1 MTMARLKCA
10 LLISGGLWSL
20 NYVKTK
26 PFSGW
31 EAGVTTFFVVVH
43 LSGLI
48 LANPAKACTLDCHTA
63 SGHLRL
69 QKVCASGLS
78 HRLVSQTCEEH
89 VQSTDVRT
97 DRKEQ
102 RSSWQATGGGFG
114 SSRVAPKSCSLCTR
128 RASFSRL
135 DSLRADLFAGA
146 GPRKELLSYL
156 CAKLNIS
163 LLLGNPIFHRR
174 GNNIFLRELPATHFP
189 QEETT
194 QEPSHLSC
202 LLSWGECVAWEV
214 FCLTRSRSPGCN
226 AGGPVPPEHI
236 ICGHGQSSTRSWKG
250 ECTTH
255 GQACRL
261 LTASQVLHPQQ
272 SKGACC

>member
-1 MTMARLKCA
+1 MTIARLKFT

-31 EAGVTTFFVVVH
+31 EAGVTTFFVVVQ

-48 LANPAKACTLDCHTA
+48 LANLAKACTLDCHTA
-63 SGHLRL
+63 SCHLRL

-78 HRLVSQTCEEH
+78 RLVSQTCEEH
-89 VQSTDVRT
+89 AQSTDVRI

-114 SSRVAPKSCSLCTR
+114 SAGVAPKSWSLCTR
-128 RASFSRL
+128 RASFSCL

-163 LLLGNPIFHRR
+163 LLLGNLIFHRR

-194 QEPSHLSC
+194 QELSHLSS
-202 LLSWGECVAWEV
+202 LLSWGSV
-214 FCLTRSRSPGCN
+214 LPGRCF
-226 AGGPVPPEHI
+226 V
-236 ICGHGQSSTRSWKG
+236 
-250 ECTTH
+250 
-255 GQACRL
+255 
-261 LTASQVLHPQQ
+261 
-272 SKGACC
+272 